1 MMKKK
6 LITLMA
12 LAGMAS
18 AADTINI
25 DFGRY
30 DSQTDGYYNIHTAEN
45 FTTSNDRANYV
56 NGGTSAETTHTLT
69 LGNQTVTLTF
79 GHYTGHAYC
88 GGLGLIPTLTPGEE
102 NGWKNA
108 LSGTLPG
115 GITGNV
121 SDGLTSQNADG
132 TGFYTLTFSGLQA
145 GVYSICG
152 MGGYNGNDT
161 MSSITVSLG
170 GNATAN
176 WNSQSATS
184 NGWTTNASITS
195 SNSINFANSAGGGN
209 HGYYFDAQNIVVG
222 EEGTLTLTIQG
233 TGNAGYG
240 RTPLN
245 FISLSGEAI
254 PEPTTATLSLLALAG
269 LAARRRRK

>member
-1 MMKKK
+1 MKKT
-6 LITLMA
+6 LIALMA
-12 LAGMAS
+12 LAGITY
-18 AADTINI
+18 AADTVNI

-30 DSQTDGYYNIHTAEN
+30 DAQTDGYYNIHTAQN
-45 FTTSNDRANYV
+45 FTMSNDRANYV
-56 NGGTSAETTHTLT
+56 NDGTSAETTHNLT
-69 LGNQTVTLTF
+69 LGSQSVTLTF
-79 GHYTGHAYC
+79 RHYLGDGYC
-88 GGLGLIPTLTPGEE
+88 GGLGLIPTLTTNEE
-102 NGWKNA
+102 SGWKNA

-115 GITGNV
+115 SIVGNV
-121 SDGLTSQNADG
+121 SDGLTSQNGAG

-145 GVYSICG
+145 GVYSIIG
-152 MGGYNGNDT
+152 MGGYSGNDT
-161 MSSITVSLG
+161 MSSVTVSLG
-170 GNATAN
+170 SNATAN
-176 WNSQSATS
+176 WSSQSATS
-184 NGWTTNASITS
+184 NGWTTNATATS
-195 SNSINFANSAGGGN
+195 SNSINFANSAGSGN

-222 EEGTLTLTIQG
+222 EEGTITLTIQG

>member
-1 MMKKK
+1 MKKT
-6 LITLMA
+6 LIALMA
-12 LAGMAS
+12 LAGITY
-18 AADTINI
+18 AADTVNI

-30 DSQTDGYYNIHTAEN
+30 DAQTDGYYNIHTAQN
-45 FTTSNDRANYV
+45 FTMSNDRANYV
-56 NGGTSAETTHTLT
+56 NDGTSEETTHNLT
-69 LGNQTVTLTF
+69 LGSQSVTLTF
-79 GHYTGHAYC
+79 RHYQGDWYC
-88 GGLGLIPTLTPGEE
+88 GGLGLIPTLTPDEE

-115 GITGNV
+115 SIVGNV
-121 SDGLTSQNADG
+121 SDGLTSQNGAG

-145 GVYSICG
+145 GVYSIIG

-170 GNATAN
+170 SNATAN
-176 WNSQSATS
+176 WSSQSATS
-184 NGWTTNASITS
+184 NGWTTNATATS

-222 EEGTLTLTIQG
+222 EEGTITLTIQG